1 MLDDLIFRIAELER
15 LVANLVTIGMVT
27 QVDEANAQ
35 VKVKIGDIET
45 AWLKWGEQK
54 AGADRSWNCPDE
66 GEQVVVLSPSGD
78 LAQGIVS
85 GRLYQFVSPAPANSK
100 DITRTKFGDGMVI
113 DHDRSKKLT
122 RITALDSEGTVVI
135 EAKNLILRT
144 GENGYYQIDN
154 FGKATRLTH
163 QGGNTFLSETWND
176 VTVVNSTP
184 DQGFAAGKV
193 STPEEA

>member
-1 MLDDLIFRIAELER
+1 MLDELIFRIAELER
-15 LVANLVTIGMVT
+15 LLANIVTIGMVT

-122 RITALDSEGTVVI
+122 RISSFDSEGTIVV
-135 EAKNLILRT
+135 EGKNMILRT
-144 GENGYYQIDN
+144 GVGGYLQTDINGRCERI
-154 FGKATRLTH
+154 TH
-163 QGGNTFLSETWND
+163 VSGNTFKKETWLD
-176 VTVVNSTP
+176 GSIVNSEP
-184 DQGFAAGKV
+184 DYTFTEGEV